1 MVNFNRIEG
10 KFLQLKKSH
19 QGALICYVVGGY
31 PDVKTS
37 IDIITSLVNGGADII
52 EIGIPFSDPIA
63 DGTVIQK
70 ASTIALSNH
79 VTPDTCLELAT
90 IIRKR
95 FPELPLLFMT
105 YSNILL
111 RQGFK
116 RFMMLSKTAGIDG
129 FIIPDL
135 TIEEA
140 TDYLKFAQHLNLATI
155 FLVSPNTSEQR
166 IRKISKSSKG
176 FIYLVSVYGITG
188 MRESFDSHTTD
199 MIKTVKQITYNN
211 NIAVGFGI
219 SDRSHVK
226 LMIDAGADGVIVG
239 SAIVNLIGNERTG
252 LKKRMFSYANL
263 LKKACKL
270 QQ

>member
-1 MVNFNRIEG
+1 MINLNRIER
-10 KFLQLKKSH
+10 KFVDLKKFH
-19 QGALICYVVGGY
+19 QGALICYVVGGF
-31 PDVKTS
+31 PDLKTS

-70 ASTIALSNH
+70 ATTAALSNH
-79 VTPDTCLELAT
+79 VSPDTCLDLASA
-90 IIRKR
+90 IRKR

-111 RQGFK
+111 RRGFY
-116 RFMMLSKTAGIDG
+116 RFMKLSKIAGIDG

-135 TIEEA
+135 IIEEA
-140 TDYLKFAQHLNLATI
+140 TDYVKVAHSLNLATI

-166 IRKISKSSKG
+166 IRRISESSKG

-188 MRESFDSHTTD
+188 MRESFDRHTTD
-199 MIKTVKQITYNN
+199 MIKTVKRVTNNNN

-219 SDRSHVK
+219 SDQSHVK
-226 LMIDAGADGVIVG
+226 LMIDAGADGIIVG
-239 SAIVNLIGNERTG
+239 SAIVNLIGDKRTG

-263 LKKACKL
+263 LKKACK
-270 QQ
+270 